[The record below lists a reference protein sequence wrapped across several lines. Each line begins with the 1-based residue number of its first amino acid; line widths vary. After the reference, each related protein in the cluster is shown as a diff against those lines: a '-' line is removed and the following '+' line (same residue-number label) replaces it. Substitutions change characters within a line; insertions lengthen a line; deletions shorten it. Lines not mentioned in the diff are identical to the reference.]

1 MNDENK
7 KKFKLSLNGKFL
19 IAVLI
24 IGSILY
30 KYVKPIDILMI
41 IFAMLEIV
49 LFLFLIFLLS
59 AAYKIIK
66 HLKERICEKID
77 SVYHPERGE
86 KAVGRKLMR
95 EKKAEKEQVV
105 KRTYSIGSEKYI
117 HQLDEYLAN
126 GLIDKNEYRVLKKR
140 YEKATV
146 ETTVEE

>member
-24 IGSILY
+24 IGPILY

-49 LFLFLIFLLS
+49 LFLFLILLLS

-105 KRTYSIGSEKYI
+105 KRTYSTGSEKYI

-146 ETTVEE
+146 EMTVEE